1 MTTQTSRE
9 RVDSILRTA
18 PVIPVLTIRRIE
30 DAVPL
35 AEALVG
41 GGLVVLEITL
51 RSESATQAIRLIR
64 ESVPRAIAGAGTIL
78 DAKDLAAARE
88 AGAVFGVSPGLTPE
102 LAAAVTAS
110 GMPFLPGVATASE
123 IMNARALGFRHLK
136 FFPAEA
142 MGGRAALGGFG
153 GPFRDVLFCPTGG
166 IREDTLA
173 AYLKLP
179 NVLCAGGSWMAPDDD
194 IASGAWSAITE
205 RARRVSQA
213 RASRQ

>member
-1 MTTQTSRE
+1 MTTHPPHAQIE
-9 RVDSILRTA
+9 SILRTA
-18 PVIPVLTIRRIE
+18 PVIPVLTIRRID

-35 AEALVG
+35 AKALVE
-41 GGLVVLEITL
+41 GGLPVLEITL
-51 RSESATQAIRLIR
+51 RSDIATQAIRRIR
-64 ESVPRAIAGAGTIL
+64 ESVPQAITGAGTIL
-78 DAKDLAAARE
+78 DAEDLAAARE
-88 AGAVFGVSPGLTPE
+88 AGAQFGVSPGLTPE
-102 LAAAVTAS
+102 LASAVAAG

-123 IMNARALGFRHLK
+123 IMQARALGFRYLK

-142 MGGRAALGGFG
+142 MGGRATLSGFG

-179 NVLCAGGSWMAPDDD
+179 NVLCAGGSWMASDED
-194 IASGAWSAITE
+194 IANGAWSAISE

-213 RASRQ
+213 RP